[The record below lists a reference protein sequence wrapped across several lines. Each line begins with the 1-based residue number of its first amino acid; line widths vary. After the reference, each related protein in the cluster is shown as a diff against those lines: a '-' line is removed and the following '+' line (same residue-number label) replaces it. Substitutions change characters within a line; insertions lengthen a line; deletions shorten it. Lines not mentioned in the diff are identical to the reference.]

1 MSDICS
7 TTKGMEELHMKIKTA
22 AENRKDVVKAM
33 EEITGSSAKYM
44 GPPTF
49 AYTVGDFTVDR
60 DGCVGHE
67 SEETLVDIQAQLA
80 ERGLAGEK
88 ADTLAVSIP
97 IAGHTA
103 DSIKNLVFMIH
114 SKQYLLEKALGSR
127 AVAVSDKLSEQFEK
141 EETADRET
149 VIGMIGGEEAAG
161 ISFADG
167 KITFTIPMPG
177 DGETEAYTE
186 LFAKMAQAAK
196 EHRRVSPKETIEE
209 NEKYY
214 MRAWLVR
221 IGLGGREYKN
231 ERSILLNN
239 LKGHT
244 AFRTEADRQ
253 KWQENRKKQ
262 TVESRHNA

>member
-1 MSDICS
+1 
-7 TTKGMEELHMKIKTA
+7 MKIKTTA
-22 AENRKDVVKAM
+22 ANRKDVVKAM
-33 EEITGSSAKYM
+33 EEITGNKAKYM

-49 AYTVGDFTVDR
+49 AYMVGNFTVDR
-60 DGCVGHE
+60 DGCVEHE
-67 SEETLVDIQAQLA
+67 SEDALAGIQEQL
-80 ERGLAGEK
+80 EEKGLAGER
-88 ADTLAVSIP
+88 ADTLAVSLP

-103 DSIKNLVFMIH
+103 DSIKNLIFMIH
-114 SKQYLLEKALGSR
+114 SKQYLLERALGSR
-127 AVAVSDKLSEQFEK
+127 AMAVSDKLSERLEK
-141 EETADRET
+141 EEAEDKET

-177 DGETEAYTE
+177 DGKAEAYME
-186 LFAKMAQAAK
+186 LFSKMVQAAK
-196 EHRRVSPKETIEE
+196 EHKRVNPKETIEE

-221 IGLGGREYKN
+221 IGLGGREYKDI
-231 ERSILLNN
+231 RSILLKN
-239 LKGHT
+239 LNGHT

-262 TVESRHNA
+262 VAESSHNA

>member
-1 MSDICS
+1 
-7 TTKGMEELHMKIKTA
+7 MKIRTTA
-22 AENRKDVVKAM
+22 ADRKDVVKAM
-33 EEITGSSAKYM
+33 EEITGNRAKYM

-49 AYTVGDFTVDR
+49 AYTVGGFTVDR
-60 DGCVGHE
+60 DGCVEHG
-67 SEETLVDIQAQLA
+67 SEEALMEMETQLA
-80 ERGLAGEK
+80 GRGLAGEK
-88 ADTLAVSIP
+88 EDTLAVSMP
-97 IAGHTA
+97 IAGHTV
-103 DSIKNLVFMIH
+103 DNIRNIIFMIH

-127 AVAVSDKLSEQFEK
+127 AVAVSDRLAERLEK
-141 EETADRET
+141 EETADIKT
-149 VIGMIGGEEAAG
+149 VIGIIGGEETTG

-167 KITFTIPMPG
+167 KITFTIPMPE
-177 DGETEAYTE
+177 DGKAEAYME
-186 LFAKMAQAAK
+186 LFSKMAQAAK
-196 EHRRVSPKETIEE
+196 EHKRVSPKETIEE

-231 ERSILLNN
+231 VRSILLNN

-262 TVESRHNA
+262 AVESSHNA